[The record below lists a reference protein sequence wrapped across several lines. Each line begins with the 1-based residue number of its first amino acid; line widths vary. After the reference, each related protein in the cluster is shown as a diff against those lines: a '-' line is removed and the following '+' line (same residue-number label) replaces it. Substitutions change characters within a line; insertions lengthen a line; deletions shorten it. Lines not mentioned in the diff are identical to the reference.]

1 MSSSSETRMSPAVQ
15 TLLVGLGVAL
25 AVGAIFLL
33 SSDSDRTGIALFTI
47 GVVAF
52 VVLAIQIWSIMREN
66 YLDYFALSSDAVE
79 ETPAVESDKP
89 FAREDSLIL
98 EWARECLKSG
108 RSLEA
113 GMKLERI
120 SPELRKHP
128 EVLKLRYE
136 IYKQEKRWH
145 AALDAAQDYSE
156 MVPTDVA
163 GWLGQAVCLH
173 EMKLSQRALNMLL
186 KVVDRFPDNAMIPYY
201 IALFTTELGR
211 LEQARKWLF
220 QALEIGEKAKLISHA
235 LNESDMEPLMHFLGR
250 KAMIEKL
257 VSGGLSGAELTA
269 MDFAAGQGIPHGGWC
284 PRARAGED
292 GYAQKK
298 YNLKE
303 TPSSGYLQRTE
314 WNVRGSDGTVIF
326 SIGDELTGASAR
338 VKEFTQ
344 AYGKPCLHLKRDHP
358 PATQAQHLLAFLH
371 QHHIQTLNVAGS
383 SASKEPHIGEF
394 VKEVLDRAFMAKL
407 KWILETAGSE
417 DSKDA

>member
-1 MSSSSETRMSPAVQ
+1 MSADTDSSRDPAIKW
-15 TLLVGLGVAL
+15 VGIVLGVL
-25 AVGAIFLL
+25 VLGFSGWGVYDRMESDGLYLFIFSVG
-33 SSDSDRTGIALFTI
+33 
-47 GVVAF
+47 
-52 VVLAIQIWSIMREN
+52 VLAFLWIGYQIWSIMREN
-66 YLDYFALSSDAVE
+66 YLDYFAFSTATVE
-79 ETPAVESDKP
+79 YEKSESKP

-98 EWARECLKSG
+98 EWARECLKAG

-136 IYKQEKRWH
+136 IYKTEKRWH
-145 AALDAAQDYSE
+145 AALDAAVDYSQV
-156 MVPTDVA
+156 VPDDIA

-173 EMKLSQRALNMLL
+173 EMKLSQQALNMLL
-186 KVVDRFPDNAMIPYY
+186 KVVDRFPEHPMIPFY

-220 QALEIGEKAKLISHA
+220 KSLEIGDKSKLISLA
-235 LNESDMEPLMHFLGR
+235 MNEPDMGPLLHFLGR

-257 VSGGLSGAELTA
+257 VSGGLSGAERTA
-269 MDFAAGQGIPHGGWC
+269 MDFASAHGIPHGGWC

-292 GYAQKK
+292 GYIQKR

-314 WNVRGSDGTVIF
+314 WNVRGSEGTVIF
-326 SIGDELTGASAR
+326 SVGDELTGASAR

-344 AYGKPCLHLKRDHP
+344 AYGKPCLHLKRDQAP
-358 PATQAQHLLAFLH
+358 STQAQRLLAFLH
-371 QHHIQTLNVAGS
+371 EHHIQVLNVAGS

-394 VKEVLDRAFMAKL
+394 VNEALERAFMAKL
-407 KWILETAGSE
+407 KWILQNTGAENPDEA
-417 DSKDA
+417 

>member
-1 MSSSSETRMSPAVQ
+1 MAPALK
-15 TLLVGLGVAL
+15 TLLWGVLVAM
-25 AVGAIFLL
+25 AAISIFLL
-33 SSDSDRTGIALFTI
+33 KDSDLLYGVIFLAGVGAFIVIAL
-47 GVVAF
+47 
-52 VVLAIQIWSIMREN
+52 QIWSIMREN
-66 YLDYFALSSDAVE
+66 YLDYFALSSNPTE
-79 ETPAVESDKP
+79 LETSDESSKP

-186 KVVDRFPDNAMIPYY
+186 KVVDRFPDNPMIPFY

-220 QALEIGEKAKLISHA
+220 QALEIGDKSKLIALA
-235 LNESDMEPLMHFLGR
+235 LNEPDMETLMHFLGR

-257 VSGGLSGAELTA
+257 VSGGLSGAERSS
-269 MDFAAGQGIPHGGWC
+269 MNFASAHGIPHGGWC

-292 GYAQKK
+292 GYIQKR

-314 WNVRGSDGTVIF
+314 WNVRGSEGTAIF
-326 SIGDELTGASAR
+326 SVGDELTGASAR
-338 VKEFTQ
+338 VKEFAQ
-344 AYGKPCLHLKRDHP
+344 AYGKPCLHIKRDQP
-358 PATQAQHLLAFLH
+358 AATQAQHLLAFLH
-371 QHHIQTLNVAGS
+371 EHHIHTLNIAGS

-394 VKEVLDRAFMAKL
+394 VNEVLERAFTAKL
-407 KWILETAGSE
+407 KWILQNSDSDENKAG
-417 DSKDA
+417 

>member
-1 MSSSSETRMSPAVQ
+1 MSSFSDTRLSTSTKVLIAAVVS
-15 TLLVGLGVAL
+15 TLLIVAL
-25 AVGAIFLL
+25 ALL
-33 SSDSDRTGIALFTI
+33 RDSDVTYILLFAA

-52 VVLAIQIWSIMREN
+52 IIIAVQIWGIMREN
-66 YLDYFALSSDAVE
+66 YLDYFALSADTVE
-79 ETPAVESDKP
+79 EPAATETAKP

-98 EWARECLKSG
+98 EWARECLKAG

-128 EVLKLRYE
+128 EVLKLRFE

-163 GWLGQAVCLH
+163 GWLDQAVCLH

-186 KVVDRFPDNAMIPYY
+186 KVVDRFPNNAMIPYY

-220 QALEIGEKAKLISHA
+220 QALQIGNKPKLITHA
-235 LNESDMEPLMHFLGR
+235 LNEPDMEPLMHFLGR

-269 MDFAAGQGIPHGGWC
+269 MDFAAAQGIPHGGWC

-326 SIGDELTGASAR
+326 SIGDELTGASSR

-344 AYGKPCLHLKRDHP
+344 AYGKPCLHIKRDQP

-371 QHHIQTLNVAGS
+371 QHHIQTLNVAGN

-407 KWILETAGSE
+407 KWILETSVAD
-417 DSKDA
+417 DSMDA

>member
-1 MSSSSETRMSPAVQ
+1 MF
-15 TLLVGLGVAL
+15 LLKALGVAAVL
-25 AVGAIFLL
+25 AALVGVFFLL
-33 SSDSDRTGIALFTI
+33 KDSDILYIGIFVI
-47 GVVAF
+47 GVIAF
-52 VVLAIQIWSIMREN
+52 VYIGVQIWGIMREN
-66 YLDYFALSSDAVE
+66 YLDYFALNSSSAEDSDLE
-79 ETPAVESDKP
+79 EPSKP

-156 MVPTDVA
+156 KVPSDVT

-186 KVVDRFPDNAMIPYY
+186 KVVDRFPDNAMIPFY

-220 QALEIGEKAKLISHA
+220 QALEIGDKPKLITHA
-235 LNESDMEPLMHFLGR
+235 LNEPDMETLMHFLGR

-257 VSGGLSGAELTA
+257 VSGGLSGAERSA
-269 MDFAAGQGIPHGGWC
+269 MDFAAAHGIPHGGWC

-292 GYAQKK
+292 GFIQKR

-314 WNVRGSDGTVIF
+314 WNVRGSEGTVIF
-326 SIGDELTGASAR
+326 SVGDELTGASAR

-344 AYGKPCLHLKRDHP
+344 AYGKPCLHLKRDQP
-358 PATQAQHLLAFLH
+358 PATQAQRLLDFVHEHNILA
-371 QHHIQTLNVAGS
+371 LNVAGS

-394 VKEVLDRAFMAKL
+394 VNEVLERAFTAKL
-407 KWILETAGSE
+407 KWILENACEE
-417 DSKDA
+417 DIAA